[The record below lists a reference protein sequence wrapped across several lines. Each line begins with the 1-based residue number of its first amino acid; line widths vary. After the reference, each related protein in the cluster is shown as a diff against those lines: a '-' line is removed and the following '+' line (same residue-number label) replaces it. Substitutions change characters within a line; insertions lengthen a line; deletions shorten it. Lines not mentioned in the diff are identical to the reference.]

1 MKQEKKYGIWDII
14 RKQLI
19 LSNLTY
25 EEAMKLRKGKERCI
39 KITEML

>member
-1 MKQEKKYGIWDII
+1 MKQEKKYGIWDIV
-14 RKQLI
+14 RKHLI

-25 EEAMKLRKGKERCI
+25 EEARKLRKGKERCI